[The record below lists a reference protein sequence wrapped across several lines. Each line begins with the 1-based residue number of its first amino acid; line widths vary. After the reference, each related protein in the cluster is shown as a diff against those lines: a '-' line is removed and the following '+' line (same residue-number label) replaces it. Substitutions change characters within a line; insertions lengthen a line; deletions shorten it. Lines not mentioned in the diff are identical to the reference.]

1 MLKVIVGV
9 FNRQHLKVSCR
20 ETGKSLLISE
30 TSLNQNTGT
39 TLYLIIAD
47 ETLRGLSGIAL
58 HVFIISSLSIIY
70 PPN

>member
-9 FNRQHLKVSCR
+9 FNRQQLKVSCR

-39 TLYLIIAD
+39 TL
-47 ETLRGLSGIAL
+47 RGLSGIAL